1 MHVRDLQFAIEGRGF
16 ETAALLVALVFDRRI
31 PVDDDVER
39 PPVSGSSA
47 IVPPRFLRRAKV
59 LEVVRQNQFA
69 SVADLSETFGVSE
82 VTIRSDLD
90 VLAGEGMIRRVRGG
104 AVHRPGPGL
113 ESPFEEVE
121 AQRVEARREIAATAA
136 GMVSSGQSVLLDG
149 GVTVTATA
157 RAIAAREDLHDV
169 TVITNSVPV
178 ALALESA
185 IPRITVM
192 LSGGTLRRLQHTLV
206 NPFGT
211 TILEQVH
218 GHLAILEADGID
230 ASAGVTHINVAEVEI
245 KRLLMRAARQ
255 RVLVADAPSVGAV
268 SLVHLYPIGEL
279 DELITSPDADPDAL
293 GALRDEG
300 LEIRLTG

>member
-1 MHVRDLQFAIEGRGF
+1 M
-16 ETAALLVALVFDRRI
+16 
-31 PVDDDVER
+31 DDDRNR
-39 PPVSGSSA
+39 PPVSGSSQ
-47 IVPPRFLRRAKV
+47 VVQPRSVRRARV
-59 LEVVRQNQFA
+59 LEMVRRNQFA
-69 SVADLSETFGVSE
+69 SVADLSEAFGVSE

-90 VLAGEGMIRRVRGG
+90 VLAGEGTIRRVRGG

-113 ESPFEEVE
+113 EAPFEEAE
-121 AQRVEARREIAATAA
+121 AQRVEARHEIALAAA
-136 GMVSSGQSVLLDG
+136 GLVASGQSVLLDG

-157 RAIAAREDLHDV
+157 RAIAAREELHDV

-211 TILEQVH
+211 TVLEQVH
-218 GHLAILEADGID
+218 GHLAILEADGIN

-245 KRLLMRAARQ
+245 KRLLMKAARQ

-279 DELITSPDADPDAL
+279 DELITSPDADPEAL
-293 GALRDEG
+293 DALRDGG

>member
-1 MHVRDLQFAIEGRGF
+1 MDGEADQQPNPGAGGE
-16 ETAALLVALVFDRRI
+16 AL
-31 PVDDDVER
+31 
-39 PPVSGSSA
+39 
-47 IVPPRFLRRAKV
+47 PRALRRAKV
-59 LEVVRQNQFA
+59 LETVRRNQFA
-69 SVADLSETFGVSE
+69 SVADLSEAFGVSE

-90 VLAGEGMIRRVRGG
+90 VLAGEGVIRRVRGG

-113 ESPFEEVE
+113 EAPFEEAE
-121 AQRVEARREIAATAA
+121 TQRVEARTAIAQAAA
-136 GMVSSGQSVLLDG
+136 GLVASGQSVLLDG
-149 GVTVTATA
+149 GVTVTAAA
-157 RAIAAREDLHDV
+157 RALAAREDLHDV

-185 IPRITVM
+185 IPRFTVM

-255 RVLVADAPSVGAV
+255 RVLVAGAPAVGAV

-279 DELITSPDADPDAL
+279 DELITSVGADPDAL
-293 GALRDEG
+293 DALRDEG
-300 LEIRLTG
+300 LEIRLTS